1 MIRLV
6 NGAFLLLLLAV
17 LAALFPAC
25 TGNGGPADT
34 RPGPA
39 SITVFAAASLS
50 EVFHDIAG
58 EFEARN
64 PGVTVKLGLAG
75 SQRLRSQL
83 EFGAEA
89 DVFASADW
97 LQMDLAVEAGLV
109 EEQPVAFASTG
120 LAVIAASGLGG
131 WRLCVP
137 WRTWR
142 GPGVRL
148 ALADAGVPVGRYSRQ
163 MLENM
168 SGEGSPYGEDF
179 GSRVLSNLVSNENNV
194 RNVAQKVALGE
205 ADAGVVYHP
214 IAARGAASESFRLL
228 PVPEAY
234 DVIAKYPIAVM
245 RGTGHPGLAT
255 AFMSFVLSA
264 QGQQILESHG
274 FDRP

>member
-6 NGAFLLLLLAV
+6 NGAFLSLLLAV

-25 TGNGGPADT
+25 ASNGGPADT
-34 RPGPA
+34 RHGRA

-58 EFEARN
+58 EFEARH

-109 EEQPVAFASTG
+109 DEQPVGFASTG
-120 LAVIAASGLGG
+120 LAVIAANGPGDG
-131 WRLCVP
+131 AV
-137 WRTWR
+137 RTLEDLA
-142 GPGVRL
+142 GSGVRL
-148 ALADAGVPVGRYSRQ
+148 ALADPGVPVGRYSRQ
-163 MLENM
+163 MLEKM

-214 IAARGAASESFRLL
+214 NAARGAASESFRLL
-228 PVPEAY
+228 PLPEAY
-234 DVIAKYPIAVM
+234 DVIATYPITVISGAG
-245 RGTGHPGLAT
+245 RPDLAT

>member
-6 NGAFLLLLLAV
+6 NGASLLLLLAV

-25 TGNGGPADT
+25 AGNGGPADT
-34 RPGPA
+34 RRGPA

-97 LQMDLAVEAGLV
+97 LQMDLVVEAGLV
-109 EEQPVAFASTG
+109 EGQPVAFASTG
-120 LAVIAASGLGG
+120 LAVIAANASGDGAVGTLED
-131 WRLCVP
+131 LA
-137 WRTWR
+137 T
-142 GPGVRL
+142 PGVRL
-148 ALADAGVPVGRYSRQ
+148 ALADAGVPVGHYSRQ
-163 MLENM
+163 MLEKM

-194 RNVAQKVALGE
+194 RNVEQKVALGE
-205 ADAGVVYHP
+205 ADAGVVYHS

-234 DVIAKYPIAVM
+234 DVIATYPITVIS
-245 RGTGHPGLAT
+245 GTGRLDLAT